1 MIRAVPAD
9 RPSRRYLR
17 VIASATSGT
26 ENTRSPVTSTP
37 QSIVSACIPFPF
49 HLLSISVMSKKQ
61 KRSLADPTSLN
72 PRTEDTFQVII
83 ETPKASR
90 NKYSYDPEQGIFT
103 LRKVLPEGMV
113 FPYDFGF
120 LPRTLASDG
129 DPIDVLLLMDV
140 PAFPGCLVPS
150 RLIGV
155 MEGEQLDGKKKIRN
169 DRLIAVAELSHA
181 YKDWKKLKDLPDHFM
196 TELEAFFV
204 NYHGLEGKKYKL
216 LGCKEAKTALDLVKK
231 SQKAAARVK

>member
-1 MIRAVPAD
+1 
-9 RPSRRYLR
+9 
-17 VIASATSGT
+17 
-26 ENTRSPVTSTP
+26 
-37 QSIVSACIPFPF
+37 
-49 HLLSISVMSKKQ
+49 MSKKQ
-61 KRSLADPTSLN
+61 KRSLADPTSLK
-72 PRTEDTFQVII
+72 PRSDDSFQVII
-83 ETPKASR
+83 ETPKSSR

-120 LPRTLASDG
+120 LPRTLAADG

-155 MEGEQLDGKKKIRN
+155 MEGEQLDGKKKVRN

-181 YKDWKKLKDLPDHFM
+181 YGDWKKLKDLPDQFIR
-196 TELEAFFV
+196 ELEAFFV

-216 LGCKEAKTALDLVKK
+216 LGCKEADTALDLIKK
-231 SQKAAARVK
+231 SQKAASRAK